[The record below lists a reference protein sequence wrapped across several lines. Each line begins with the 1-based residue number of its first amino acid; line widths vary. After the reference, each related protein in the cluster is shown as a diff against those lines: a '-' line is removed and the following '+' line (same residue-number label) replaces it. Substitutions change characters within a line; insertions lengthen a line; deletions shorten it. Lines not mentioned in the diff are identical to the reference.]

1 MSEATSRGASRP
13 FNEAGGKKKSS
24 LFGKFNKSFQDAI
37 EDGRGEEALRQ
48 NVTQVPKAPVVP
60 SDDIAVRSAKVQGA
74 ERMTV
79 PEGVVIGGT
88 LTSSSETKIS
98 GRVEGDVTVEAP
110 LSLEASSLISGKVR
124 AATCTLQG
132 RVEGNL
138 ECTHDLVIGEGGNL
152 SADAMS
158 GKDMTIA
165 GKVTGNVQ
173 CGGVLRLMKT
183 ANLKGN
189 IHARS
194 IVFDEGATFNGT
206 CSMSR
211 PNQGKA
217 KKSPGA

>member
-1 MSEATSRGASRP
+1 MSEATSRDTSRP
-13 FNEAGGKKKSS
+13 FNDNQGKKKTS
-24 LFGKFNKSFQDAI
+24 LFGKFNKSIQEAI

-48 NVTQVPKAPVVP
+48 SVTEVPKTPVAP
-60 SDDIAVRSAKVQGA
+60 SDDIAVRSAKAQTT

-79 PEGVVIGGT
+79 PDGVVIGGT
-88 LTSSSETKIS
+88 LTSSSETQIS

-110 LSLEASSLISGKVR
+110 LAISSTALVTGQVR

-132 RVEGNL
+132 RVDGNL
-138 ECTHDLVIGEGGNL
+138 ECTNELVIGQSGNL
-152 SADAMS
+152 RADAMS

-165 GKVTGNVQ
+165 GKMKGNVQ

-183 ANLKGN
+183 AKLRGN

-194 IVFDEGATFNGT
+194 IIFDEGATFNGK

-211 PNQGKA
+211 PNQGKP
-217 KKSPGA
+217 KN

>member
-1 MSEATSRGASRP
+1 MSEATSRDASRP
-13 FNEAGGKKKSS
+13 FNKDGGKKKSS

-48 NVTQVPKAPVVP
+48 TVTEVPKAPAAP
-60 SDDIAVRSAKVQGA
+60 SDDIAVRSAKAQTT

-79 PEGVVIGGT
+79 PDGVVIGGT
-88 LTSSSETKIS
+88 LTSSSETQIS
-98 GRVEGDVTVEAP
+98 GRVDGDVTVEAT
-110 LSLEASSLISGKVR
+110 LSLSSTCFISGKVR

-132 RVEGNL
+132 KVDGNL
-138 ECTHDLVIGEGGNL
+138 ECTNELVIGQSGNL
-152 SADAMS
+152 NADAMS

-183 ANLKGN
+183 ANLTGN
-189 IHARS
+189 IRARS
-194 IVFDEGATFNGT
+194 ILFDEGATFNGT

-211 PNQGKA
+211 PNKGKP
-217 KKSPGA
+217 KS

>member
-1 MSEATSRGASRP
+1 MSEATSRDASRP
-13 FNEAGGKKKSS
+13 FKQEGAKKKSS

-48 NVTQVPKAPVVP
+48 TVTEVPKAPVAP
-60 SDDIAVRSAKVQGA
+60 ADDIAVRSAKAQTT

-79 PEGVVIGGT
+79 PDGVVIAGT
-88 LTSSSETKIS
+88 LTSSSETQIS
-98 GRVEGDVTVEAP
+98 GRVEGDVTVEAALA
-110 LSLEASSLISGKVR
+110 LSSTSLISGKVR
-124 AATCTLQG
+124 ASTCTLQG
-132 RVEGNL
+132 RVDGNL
-138 ECTHDLVIGEGGNL
+138 ECTNELVIGQSGNL

-183 ANLKGN
+183 ANLTGN
-189 IHARS
+189 IRARS

-211 PNQGKA
+211 PNQGKP
-217 KKSPGA
+217 KS